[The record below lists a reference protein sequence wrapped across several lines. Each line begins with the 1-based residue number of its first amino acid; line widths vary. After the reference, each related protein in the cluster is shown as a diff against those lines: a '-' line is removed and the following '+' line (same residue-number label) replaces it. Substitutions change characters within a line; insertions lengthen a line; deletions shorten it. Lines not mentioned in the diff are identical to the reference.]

1 MKKKEVKCS
10 LNWRELLKYLIMLK
24 AIGVIVMISALN
36 VGASTVGVY
45 SQTVKMNLQLRDAD
59 LEAVIWTIKKQSEF
73 NFFYNT
79 EDIKDV
85 KGLDVNLRN
94 ATAEEILSECLEGT
108 DLTYS
113 IVHKAIII
121 KKIEKTVGSLPWEL
135 NAEQKKPLSGV
146 VTNSFGEPIPGVSV
160 VVKGTTI
167 GIVTDI
173 DGRYSLTVP
182 GNTDALVF
190 SFCGNEDCGD
200 IIYRTIDPQYN
211 SGRRN
216 RRNR

>member
-1 MKKKEVKCS
+1 MPRQKK
-10 LNWRELLKYLIMLK
+10 
-24 AIGVIVMISALN
+24 
-36 VGASTVGVY
+36 
-45 SQTVKMNLQLRDAD
+45 
-59 LEAVIWTIKKQSEF
+59 
-73 NFFYNT
+73 FF
-79 EDIKDV
+79 
-85 KGLDVNLRN
+85 R
-94 ATAEEILSECLEGT
+94 ECLEGT

-182 GNTDALVF
+182 RQYRCPGIF
-190 SFCGNEDCGD
+190 FCGNEDCGD